1 MKKRIEKKKLEKKN
15 NRSNDYYHKNKEEIN
30 ARRKTKRDLRTE
42 EEREKDLKATSDYYW
57 LNRDD
62 KLDKDNIRR
71 LNENEEQRNK
81 RLKGYADRFKE
92 NPETEQAN
100 ARKRYWD
107 NREKILE
114 QKKIQN
120 STVEGKEK
128 SAQNWKKFVDSESP
142 EEKRVRLDR
151 RSCKRKLNDLMKKLQ
166 TTVTSEEKQIL

>member
-1 MKKRIEKKKLEKKN
+1 M
-15 NRSNDYYHKNKEEIN
+15 
-30 ARRKTKRDLRTE
+30 RTE